1 MQRGGDIIGRLDIST
16 IVCVHFLC
24 LMSRVVLC
32 VYFLEESFQSVYI
45 LCFCLH
51 FMFALA
57 SVVNCLLF
65 KWKSVSLF
73 TVFRT
78 APFGGQ
84 CEGVLLLKYEHLNL
98 VITRTWWLDILDI
111 TDIS

>member
-1 MQRGGDIIGRLDIST
+1 MFTFKREST
-16 IVCVHFLC
+16 GLFTSCVCVCVHILC
-24 LMSRVVLC
+24 LMSLLLSC
-32 VYFLEESFQSVYI
+32 VYFLEESFQSIYI
-45 LCFCLH
+45 LCFCLQ

-57 SVVNCLLF
+57 TVVVCLL
-65 KWKSVSLF
+65 SRAVRLF